1 IACLRQR
8 RIPFIKIEETALI
21 SHLMPFA
28 AERMESRSSTQGER
42 FFRASDCIPDRSGSY
57 ASDFSLTLPYWRYGL
72 GRKPSSRSHR
82 R

>member
-42 FFRASDCIPDRSGSY
+42 FFRASICACTERAISSSPLLWKRTIQTIRGETS
-57 ASDFSLTLPYWRYGL
+57 ASKKL
-72 GRKPSSRSHR
+72 K
-82 R
+82 

>member
-42 FFRASDCIPDRSGSY
+42 FFRASGWFTTARGPVDPFPVMPGEGPK
-57 ASDFSLTLPYWRYGL
+57 LN
-72 GRKPSSRSHR
+72 R
-82 R
+82 RW